1 MSPGLSLAGRVV
13 LDWLTEWFLGQLAA
27 QNNVLGLALLAAS
40 AALEYIFPPFPGD
53 TITLL
58 GAILITGYGWS
69 FGLVFG
75 AVMLGSLAGSM
86 AAFFLGALLSRRRA
100 QRRGDKAAAVE
111 KSIIDGLVERFR
123 RRGPAYL
130 VVNRFLPGIRSL
142 FFVAAG
148 LAGMRP
154 VPVLFYSALSAALW
168 NLALIAAGALL
179 GANLGSLEHLVRDYT
194 AVAWIV
200 LAAVAVALLL
210 RAWLRRR
217 ARRK

>member
-1 MSPGLSLAGRVV
+1 MSPGLSLAGRVY

-27 QNNVLGLALLAAS
+27 QNNPLGLALLCAS

-58 GAILITGYGWS
+58 GAVLITGYGWS
-69 FGLVFG
+69 FALVFG

-86 AAFFLGALLSRRRA
+86 AAFSFGQLLSRRR
-100 QRRGDKAAAVE
+100 RRRRDEKAAAVE
-111 KSIIDGLVERFR
+111 KGIVAGLVEKFR
-123 RRGPAYL
+123 RRGAAYL
-130 VVNRFLPGIRSL
+130 VINRFLPGIRSL

-154 VPVLFYSALSAALW
+154 APVLFYSALSSALW
-168 NLALIAAGALL
+168 NLALIAAGAFL
-179 GANLGSLEHLVRDYT
+179 GANLDSLEHLVREYT
-194 AVAWIV
+194 TAAWIV
-200 LAAVAVALLL
+200 LAAVALALLL

-217 ARRK
+217 AKRK